1 MRKSYVLFN
10 VVAQPHP
17 QGAYRDLFEAAS
29 ISKPVKHRGERYA
42 RISPI
47 TKTENQIF
55 RGRIATWSEIDRNAP
70 AVSKSS
76 LEEKSLEEAG
86 IQFPDDIGFN
96 SRIFYFAF
104 REDKHALYV
113 ELNNDEGSTISPN
126 VARKAFE
133 DILRSAKGGICDDV
147 FVHIASKSDALEY
160 VLDVGSITKIE
171 VDLFVP
177 NPDDLS
183 DSYRDVLDEIGAM
196 KIKRLQTV
204 ATKASGQETLILT
217 ERMRVLTQLAKDNG
231 QVEVSGFDME
241 DVRVKRSTKEVPAEI
256 EVELNNEESSYGAV
270 RRVALEG
277 RELSRFNGGDSSDDF
292 DVLE

>member
-1 MRKSYVLFN
+1 MRKSYVLLN

-17 QGAYRDLFEAAS
+17 ENAYRDLFEAAS
-29 ISKPVKHRGERYA
+29 KSNPIKHRGERYA

-47 TKTENQIF
+47 TASEDGIF
-55 RGRIATWSEIDRNAP
+55 RGRIATWSEIDPTAP

-96 SRIFYFAF
+96 SRIFYFSF

-133 DILRSAKGGICDDV
+133 DILRNAKGSICDDV
-147 FVHIASKSDALEY
+147 FVHVASKSDALEY
-160 VLDVGSITKIE
+160 VLDVDSITKIDI
-171 VDLFVP
+171 DLFVP

-183 DSYRDVLDEIGAM
+183 DEHREVLEEIEAM
-196 KIKRLQTV
+196 KIKRLQTT
-204 ATKASGQETLILT
+204 ATKASGQDTLVLT
-217 ERMRVLTQLAKDNG
+217 PRMRIYTSLAKDNG
-231 QVEVSGFDME
+231 QVEVSGFDTDE
-241 DVRVKRSTKEVPAEI
+241 KRVTRSTKEVPAEI
-256 EVELNNEESSYGAV
+256 EIELEQDESSYGAI
-270 RRVALEG
+270 RRVAFEG
-277 RELSRFNGGDSSDDF
+277 RELYRFNGDNPDEF
-292 DVLE
+292 NVLE